1 MRNRANLQASQV
13 TVETATRWQ
22 VLLTSLLFD
31 CIKAFSRQ
39 QPLPK
44 MEFLENLPIYVATK
58 SGLIYKPKSGRHTAT
73 QLDLQYEGY
82 CLNQQRSSFASLI
95 ELLEELEHY
104 RALINKEFQDKAAAA
119 GTKINPCI
127 FKIS

>member
-1 MRNRANLQASQV
+1 
-13 TVETATRWQ
+13 
-22 VLLTSLLFD
+22 
-31 CIKAFSRQ
+31 
-39 QPLPK
+39 

-58 SGLIYKPKSGRHTAT
+58 SGLIYKPKSDRHTAT

-119 GTKINPCI
+119 ELKKTQGKRWRFTFGTSALPPPPMAPTPMETEEQRVVDLTKD
-127 FKIS
+127 KTE